1 VSRVL
6 DSLRVELE
14 AAGLKPGTEP
24 FEREF
29 RSRKVQLCKETRR
42 VTRRVASC
50 WDCDY
55 FDHCELIKAHL
66 RDLYKVEQKKG
77 ATSGGGSTST
87 SS

>member
-42 VTRRVASC
+42 VTSC

-77 ATSGGGSTST
+77 ENRGGGSTST

>member
-1 VSRVL
+1 MTRVL
-6 DSLRVELE
+6 DSLRAELE

-24 FEREF
+24 FEREH
-29 RSRKVQLCKETRR
+29 RARKVQLCKEARC
-42 VTRRVASC
+42 VASC

-66 RDLYKVEQKKG
+66 RDLYKVEQRKG
-77 ATSGGGSTST
+77 GNRGGSTST